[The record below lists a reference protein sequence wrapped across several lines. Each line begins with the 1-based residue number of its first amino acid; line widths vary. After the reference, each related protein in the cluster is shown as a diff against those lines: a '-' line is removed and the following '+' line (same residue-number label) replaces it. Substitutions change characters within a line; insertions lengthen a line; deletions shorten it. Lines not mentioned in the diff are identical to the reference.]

1 MSIRRSLLFKL
12 EVTVVK
18 GALHSQGVGRVA
30 VPLSGTPEASLVPGD
45 PLGNVKALG

>member
-1 MSIRRSLLFKL
+1 MSIHRSLLFKL
-12 EVTVVK
+12 EVTGVK
-18 GALHSQGVGRVA
+18 GALHSRGVGRVA